1 MAFDTLFY
9 HQIKHLEVRQ
19 NYSAALRLVN
29 ALLGSSGDKTLRLML
44 DILHLNPA
52 QEKTCGELLE
62 NERHGQHSR
71 PLDFMI
77 AKSEIRKA
85 AAGKMT

>member
-1 MAFDTLFY
+1 MTFDTLFY

-19 NYSAALRLVN
+19 KYFAAPRLVN

-52 QEKTCGELLE
+52 QEKT
-62 NERHGQHSR
+62 RGQHSR
-71 PLDFMI
+71 SLDFMI
-77 AKSEIRKA
+77 AESEIRKA

>member
-1 MAFDTLFY
+1 
-9 HQIKHLEVRQ
+9 
-19 NYSAALRLVN
+19 
-29 ALLGSSGDKTLRLML
+29 ML

-71 PLDFMI
+71 PLDFVI
-77 AKSEIRKA
+77 AESEIRKA